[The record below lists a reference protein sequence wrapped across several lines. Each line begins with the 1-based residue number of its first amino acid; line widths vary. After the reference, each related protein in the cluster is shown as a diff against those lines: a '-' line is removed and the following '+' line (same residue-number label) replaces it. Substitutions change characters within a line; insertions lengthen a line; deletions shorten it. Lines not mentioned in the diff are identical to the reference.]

1 MSTHGPIVLVV
12 WKDEGDFG
20 FITAYTAE
28 DLAHS
33 KANSKSIGVPYDPDR
48 VRPHGTVADAQALAD
63 EYGARLE
70 LQ

>member
-1 MSTHGPIVLVV
+1 MTARSIVLVV

-28 DLAHS
+28 DLAYS
-33 KANSKSIGVPYDPDR
+33 KANPESLGVPYDPDR
-48 VRPHGTVADAQALAD
+48 VRPYGKVADAQALAD
-63 EYGARLE
+63 EHGARLE